1 MNKKD
6 LKTKYNLYLNN
17 LILNTDAYKKYLTN
31 EDIEKMK
38 LIDKLIS
45 ELLEKTIIKD
55 LDELLESA
63 KK

>member
-6 LKTKYNLYLNN
+6 LKTKYNLYLNK

-45 ELLEKTIIKD
+45 ELLEKTIIKN